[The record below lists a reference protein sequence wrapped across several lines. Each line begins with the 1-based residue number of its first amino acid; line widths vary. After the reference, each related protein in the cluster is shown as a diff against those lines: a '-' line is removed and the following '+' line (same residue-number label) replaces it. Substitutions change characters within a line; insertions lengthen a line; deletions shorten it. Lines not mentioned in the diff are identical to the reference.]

1 LRAAAIG
8 RRSFFVYDFAVTLRL
23 AAAFAGA
30 VLMAA
35 LAQTSRT
42 SGATA
47 VQPAWF
53 ADITERSGLNFVH
66 DAGPAGT
73 FFMPQM
79 LASGGALF
87 DFDNDGRLDAYLV
100 QNGGPQSR
108 ATNRLFHQEANGTF
122 RDVSSGSGVDVRG
135 WGMGTAVGDVNNDGW
150 PDLLLTEY
158 GRIRLFVNNRN
169 GTFTDISAQAGIEDA
184 GWATSAC
191 FFDYDRD
198 GWLDLFVANYVE
210 YKPQTVCNDRAGKR
224 DFCGPSS
231 FPGSASRLFHNAGVR
246 RGSGLNAP
254 AFSDVTVRSGIGAVK
269 GPALGAL
276 CADLTG
282 DRWPDVLVANDGAAN
297 FLWVN
302 HHDGTFGEEAVQ
314 RGIAYDAMGRAQ
326 ANMGIAFGDI
336 NGDGLMDL
344 FITHL
349 PSELHI
355 GWMQGPAGFFQDR
368 TSAIGLATV
377 RWHSTGF
384 GTSFADF
391 DQDGALDLAVVN
403 GAVKRLDAV
412 AAGLNRNDYWSWYAE
427 RNQLFANDGKGR
439 FRDVSVDN
447 PVFSSPP
454 GVSRGLAVGDVDGD
468 GALDVLVT
476 RTASSARL
484 FKNVAPA
491 RGHWLKVRAIE
502 PAHGGR
508 DAYGAE
514 ITVRAGPRRWTR
526 VIAAGTSFLSSG
538 PAEAHVGLGN
548 VDRVDAFDVV
558 WPDGTEQHFPGS
570 PADRAI
576 VLRKA
581 GGR

>member
-1 LRAAAIG
+1 
-8 RRSFFVYDFAVTLRL
+8 
-23 AAAFAGA
+23 
-30 VLMAA
+30 
-35 LAQTSRT
+35 
-42 SGATA
+42 
-47 VQPAWF
+47 
-53 ADITERSGLNFVH
+53 
-66 DAGPAGT
+66 
-73 FFMPQM
+73 PQM

-100 QNGGPQSR
+100 QHGGPQSR
-108 ATNRLFHQEANGTF
+108 STNRLFHQEANGTF

-169 GTFTDISAQAGIEDA
+169 GTFTDMSAQAGIEDA

-210 YKPQTVCNDRAGKR
+210 NKPQTVCNDRAGKR

-231 FPGSASRLFHNAGVR
+231 FPGSASRLFHNGGVR
-246 RGSGLNAP
+246 RGSRLNAP
-254 AFSDVTVRSGIGAVK
+254 AFTDVTARSGIGSTK

-302 HHDGTFGEEAVQ
+302 RHDGTFAEEAVQ

-326 ANMGIAFGDI
+326 ANMGIAFGDL

-355 GWMQGPAGFFQDR
+355 GWLQGPAGFFQDR
-368 TSAIGLATV
+368 TSAIGLAGA

-403 GAVKRLDAV
+403 GAVKRLDTV
-412 AAGLNRNDYWSWYAE
+412 APGLNRNDYWSWYAE
-427 RNQLFANDGKGR
+427 RNQLFANDGTGR
-439 FRDVSVDN
+439 FRDVSLDN

-484 FKNVAPA
+484 FKNVAPD
-491 RGHWLKVRAIE
+491 RGHWLKIRAIE

-508 DAYGAE
+508 DAYGAQV
-514 ITVRAGPRRWTR
+514 TVRAGQRRWTR

-538 PAEAHVGLGN
+538 PAEAHVGLGT
-548 VDRVDAFDVV
+548 VDRVDAVDIV

-576 VLRKA
+576 VLRKD